1 MANKIEP
8 FVRSTIAAALGMEE
22 DDLSNAIIQQINEQS
37 TPEGL
42 LETLEPVS
50 DCVSVPWL
58 FTSLKSRFPMHLGPG
73 RRRGSGCE
81 QRLASACF

>member
-37 TPEGL
+37 TPEVL

-50 DCVSVPWL
+50 VL
-58 FTSLKSRFPMHLGPG
+58 
-73 RRRGSGCE
+73 
-81 QRLASACF
+81 